1 MKEKKEVIPYTQ
13 GTLYLRTLKVE
24 CEQKGWNY
32 VGGTMDEKDR
42 QRKWNNPK
50 NKTYGGKKI
59 QDAREKYGVSSTA
72 WDYRILE
79 QFTIEPLSGE
89 SDEERKK
96 RLLKMIDE
104 KEEVYIKEYDSVE
117 HGFNTS
123 CGGTGT
129 KGVKLTPE
137 QRKQCGDN
145 RRGKPLS
152 QEAREKISKAM
163 KGRVVSEATRE
174 RISKGNKGRKRTP
187 EQRKAESDRMKG
199 ITPWAATAGAKAWV
213 IENGG
218 GYYKNH
224 PIPESAKANMK
235 AAQQARVDSVKAIY
249 PDGREV
255 IYPSMKAAADDLGMG
270 VGSIHHYLN
279 AGAGRECKKGC
290 RFETIKKGGN

>member
-1 MKEKKEVIPYTQ
+1 MGKKKDVIPYTQ
-13 GTLYLRTLKVE
+13 GTLYLRTLLVE
-24 CEQKGWNY
+24 CEQKGWKY

-50 NKTYGGKKI
+50 NKSYGGKKI

-72 WDYRILE
+72 WGYQILE
-79 QFTIEPLSGE
+79 QFTLEPIPGE
-89 SDEERKK
+89 TDEERKM
-96 RLLKMIDE
+96 RLQKIIDE
-104 KEEVYIKEYDSVE
+104 KETAYIEKYDSVE

-152 QEAREKISKAM
+152 KEAKEKISKAI
-163 KGRVVSEATRE
+163 KGRKVSEETRAK
-174 RISKGNKGRKRTP
+174 ISKGNKGRKRTP

-199 ITPWAATAGAKAWV
+199 KTPWAATAGAKEWV
-213 IENGG
+213 IKNGG

-235 AAQQARVDSVKAIY
+235 AAQQSRVDSVKAIY
-249 PDGREV
+249 PDGREE
-255 IYPSMKAAADDLGMG
+255 IYPSMNAAADALGMG

-279 AGAGRECKKGC
+279 AGAGRDCIKGC
-290 RFETIKKGGN
+290 RFERIKK

>member
-1 MKEKKEVIPYTQ
+1 MDKKVNIPYTQ
-13 GTLYLRTLKVE
+13 GTLYLRTLLVD

-59 QDAREKYGVSSTA
+59 QEAREKYGISTTA
-72 WDYRILE
+72 WGYQVLE
-79 QFTIEPLSGE
+79 QFTIEPIPGE
-89 SDEERKK
+89 TDKERKK
-96 RLLKMIDE
+96 RLLKMIEE
-104 KEEVYIKEYDSVE
+104 KEGAYIKQYDSVE
-117 HGFNTS
+117 RGFNTS
-123 CGGTGT
+123 KGGTGP

-145 RRGKPLS
+145 RRGKPLPKES
-152 QEAREKISKAM
+152 KEKISKAM
-163 KGRVVSEATRE
+163 TGHVVSEETRAK
-174 RISKGNKGRKRTP
+174 ISKGNKGKKRTP
-187 EQRKAESDRMKG
+187 EQRKTESDRMKG

-213 IENGG
+213 IKNGG

-224 PIPESAKANMK
+224 PIPASAKANMR
-235 AAQQARVDSVKAIY
+235 AAQQSRVDSVKAIFS
-249 PDGREV
+249 DGREV

-279 AGAGRECKKGC
+279 AGSGRECKMGC
-290 RFETIKKGGN
+290 RFERIKK